1 VDQRRTATETLMN
14 NARYPFAS
22 RFAMAVLAAV
32 AFSQASIAQ
41 NRPAM
46 PVQSAD
52 SAPIVASI
60 TTLSGLV
67 VARGTQGTTKM
78 LAVGSAVRE
87 GDTLTT
93 ESKGFALLTF
103 TDGAEILMKP
113 DTVIALDRFAYDPA
127 QPQLDRSV
135 VELVQGGFVST
146 PGALGKRSPGSAVI
160 KTSKGDLTGAAT
172 LNVMLQ
178 P

>member
-1 VDQRRTATETLMN
+1 MTNIPMLHKTAHAL
-14 NARYPFAS
+14 AL
-22 RFAMAVLAAV
+22 LAAV
-32 AFSQASIAQ
+32 AFSQASLAQ
-41 NRPAM
+41 TPQPVSASDAPA
-46 PVQSAD
+46 
-52 SAPIVASI
+52 VASI

-67 VARGTQGTTKM
+67 VARGTQGATKM

-93 ESKGFALLTF
+93 ESKGYALVTF

-113 DTVIALDRFAYDPA
+113 DTVIALNRFAYDAA
-127 QPQLDRSV
+127 QPQLDRSI

-146 PGALGKRSPGSAVI
+146 PGALGKRSPSATLI

-172 LNVMLQ
+172 LTVMVQ